1 MSNRLALVIDNC
13 DYQDH
18 LLSRLPRPQIE
29 SQALTSVLLDP
40 SMGNF
45 DNVELLTNPTAAQF
59 RTHLSLLFNH
69 KKQFDVLLLYYLG
82 HALIDADDQWYLA
95 TADTVG
101 NCLAETAVSAAF
113 ISSLMDRGLS
123 HQQIVVL
130 DCCPGKRCLPDD
142 GSVYLAD
149 KAGTDV
155 AFKGNGYGRV
165 VLTAHNTIDYLLEA
179 DNVFGEPEP
188 SVFTQYL
195 IEGLRTGAAD
205 VDGDGQI
212 DVAELYE
219 YVYYKVIRQTNQKPR
234 FWTYHSPDK
243 FILGRNPKEVELP
256 QPVKWD
262 LIFGAVMAPIVT
274 VIIGGLASLSTSVG
288 LAGLFLLMYALLY
301 WTLD

>member
-1 MSNRLALVIDNC
+1 MSNRLALVIDNR
-13 DYQDH
+13 DYQDD
-18 LLSRLPRPQIE
+18 LLSQLPPPQIE
-29 SQALTSVLLDP
+29 SRALTSVLLDP
-40 SMGNF
+40 VMGNF
-45 DNVELLTNPTAAQF
+45 NKVELLINPSAAQF
-59 RTHLSLLFNH
+59 RYHLNNLFTR

-95 TADTVG
+95 AADTMP
-101 NCLAETAVSAAF
+101 NCLAETAVSAVF

-130 DCCPGKRCLPDD
+130 DCCPGKLPQPGD

-149 KAGTDV
+149 KAGTDI
-155 AFKGNGYGRV
+155 AFRGNGYGRV
-165 VLTAHNTIDYLLEA
+165 VVTAHNTIDFVCGA
-179 DNVFGEPEP
+179 DKILGEPEP
-188 SVFTQYL
+188 SAFTQYL

-212 DVAELYE
+212 GVQELYE
-219 YVYYKVIRQTNQKPR
+219 YVYHKVIRQTNHKPR
-234 FWTYHSPDK
+234 LWTYHSPDK
-243 FILGRNPKEVELP
+243 FILGRNPKQVDLP
-256 QPVKWD
+256 HRVKWD

-288 LAGLFLLMYALLY
+288 LAGLFLLMYAFLY